1 MTEPETNET
10 AAWQVVLDASERRRI
25 ALRLGG
31 DLAGA
36 GLLAVGFG
44 LSLWRPD
51 QAQVAA
57 LVQAT
62 AALVVAVPVLVRGL
76 PALVALRPRDT
87 TDQLVSLAVLA
98 AMAQGSFVTATL
110 VPLVLD
116 VGRLFEE
123 RTSLGTRA
131 AIAGLRQLQER
142 VRSAAL
148 LDEAGQETEVE
159 VAALRPGDRI
169 RVRPGQVFG
178 VDGRVLRGTSVVD
191 QAPIT
196 GESRPE
202 EVAAGTDVF
211 AGTLNLSGLVEV
223 EVTGA
228 GSDTVLGRV
237 AAMLRKVVDAR
248 PPVVRTLERLGAAY
262 VPVVLALAATTLF
275 FTESVERAITVL
287 VVAAPT
293 ALVVAGPAAM
303 VAAMSAASR
312 RDILVKSAAFLE
324 AATQV
329 DALVIDKTGTLTDG
343 RLAVAAVHPAD
354 GLSEDEVVAIAAACG
369 HGSLHPVSRAA
380 VLAARQRG
388 LQLAEIESLEE
399 AHGRGAE
406 ARVGG
411 RVLRFGRLTWL
422 AECGVA
428 VPADVPGTGVAE
440 DGRWVGSLEMRDTIR
455 VDAAEALAELRAAG
469 ITRVVL
475 ATGDRRAEAE
485 RVAAELGIDEVVAEV
500 LPEAKLDV
508 VRGEQEAGHKVLMVG
523 DGVNDAL
530 AMAQADVGV
539 AIGARINE
547 VALGG
552 SDVALLSDALNRV
565 PELLALARRTRQV
578 VWGNLAISLG
588 VGGVLLAGAMLGK
601 LSPLTGA
608 LLHDL
613 SALLVVAHSAR
624 LLTTHKRPQAEQPAG
639 AS

>member
-1 MTEPETNET
+1 MTEPAQT
-10 AAWQVVLDASERRRI
+10 AAWEVVLDAAERRRI

-31 DLAGA
+31 DLVGA

-44 LSLWRPD
+44 LSVWRPD
-51 QAQVAA
+51 QAQVAS
-57 LVQAT
+57 LVQAI
-62 AALVVAVPVLVRGL
+62 AALVVAIPVFIRGL

-98 AMAQGSFVTATL
+98 AMAQGSFATATL

-116 VGRLFEE
+116 LGRLFEE

-142 VRSAAL
+142 VRTAVR
-148 LDEAGQETEVE
+148 LDADGQETEV
-159 VAALRPGDRI
+159 ALTDLRVGDRV

-178 VDGRVLRGTSVVD
+178 IDGRVLHGSSVVD

-211 AGTLNLSGLVEV
+211 AGTLNLSGLVDL

-228 GSDTVLGRV
+228 GADTVLGRV
-237 AAMLRKVVDAR
+237 ATMLRQVVDAR
-248 PPVVRTLERLGAAY
+248 PPVVRTLERLGAGY
-262 VPVVLALAATTLF
+262 VPVVLALAVTTLF
-275 FTESVERAITVL
+275 FTESVERGITVL
-287 VVAAPT
+287 VVAVPT

-312 RDILVKSAAFLE
+312 RDILVKGAAFLE
-324 AATQV
+324 AATEV

-343 RLAVAAVHPAD
+343 RLAVTAVQPAAGV
-354 GLSEDEVVAIAAACG
+354 SEDELVRVAAACG
-369 HGSLHPVSRAA
+369 QGSLHPVARAA
-380 VLAARQRG
+380 IAEAEQRG
-388 LQLAEIESLEE
+388 LELVDLTKLDALEE
-399 AHGRGAE
+399 VHGRGTE
-406 ARVGG
+406 ARFGD
-411 RVLRFGRLTWL
+411 RVLRFGRVSWL
-422 AECGVA
+422 AECGVSA
-428 VPADVPGTGVAE
+428 PDEAEGTGVAE
-440 DGRWVGSLEMRDTIR
+440 GDRWLGTLQMRDTIR
-455 VDAAEALAELRAAG
+455 ADAEEALEALRAAG
-469 ITRVVL
+469 IQRIVL
-475 ATGDRRAEAE
+475 ATGDRHFEAV
-485 RVAAELGIDEVVAEV
+485 RVAVALGIDEVVAEV

-508 VRGEQEAGHKVLMVG
+508 VKAEQAAGRKVLMVG

-552 SDVALLSDALNRV
+552 SDVALLTDSLGRV
-565 PELLALARRTRQV
+565 PELIALARKTRRV
-578 VWGNLAISLG
+578 LWGNLAISLG
-588 VGGVLLAGAMLGK
+588 VGLVLVIAAVQGS

-613 SALLVVAHSAR
+613 SALVVVAHSAR
-624 LLTTHKRPQAEQPAG
+624 LMTQANTDT
-639 AS
+639 

>member
-1 MTEPETNET
+1 MTEPRASKNET
-10 AAWQVVLDASERRRI
+10 WEAVLDASERRRI

-44 LSLWRPD
+44 LSVWRPD

-57 LVQAT
+57 LVQAV
-62 AALVVAVPVLVRGL
+62 AALIVAVPVLVRGL

-98 AMAQGSFVTATL
+98 AMAQGSFATATL

-123 RTSLGTRA
+123 RTSLGARA

-142 VRSAAL
+142 VRSASL
-148 LDEAGQETEVE
+148 LDEDGVESE
-159 VAALRPGDRI
+159 VAVGNLTVGDHI
-169 RVRPGQVFG
+169 RVRPGQVFA

-202 EVAAGTDVF
+202 EIAAGADIF
-211 AGTLNLSGLVEV
+211 AGTLNLSGLVDI

-228 GSDTVLGRV
+228 GTDTVLGRV
-237 AAMLRKVVDAR
+237 AAMLRRVVDAR
-248 PPVVRTLERLGAAY
+248 PPMVRSLERLGAAY
-262 VPVVLALAATTLF
+262 VPVVLAMGATTLF

-324 AATQV
+324 AATDV

-343 RLAVAAVHPAD
+343 KLAVAAVSPALGVD
-354 GLSEDEVVAIAAACG
+354 ANELIRVAAACG

-380 VLAARQRG
+380 VVAA
-388 LQLAEIESLEE
+388 AERNLLVPSIDTLEE
-399 AHGRGAE
+399 VHGQGAV
-406 ARVGG
+406 ATSGG
-411 RVLRFGRLTWL
+411 RTLRFGRITWL
-422 AECGVA
+422 AECGVE
-428 VPADVPGTGVAE
+428 VPPDVPGTGVSE
-440 DGRWVGSLEMRDTIR
+440 GGRWLGALDMRDTIR
-455 VDAAEALAELRAAG
+455 PDAAATLAQLRRAG
-469 ITRVVL
+469 IHRIVL
-475 ATGDRRAEAE
+475 ATGDRKAEAM
-485 RVAAELGIDEVVAEV
+485 RVAEALGIDEVMAEL

-508 VRGEQEAGHKVLMVG
+508 VRAEQAAGRRVLMVG

-552 SDVALLSDALNRV
+552 SDVALLSDALGRV
-565 PELLALARRTRQV
+565 PELLELAQRTRQV

-588 VGGVLLAGAMLGK
+588 VGLVLLVGAIQGR

-624 LLTTHKRPQAEQPAG
+624 LLAKQQRPQALEPAG
-639 AS
+639 V